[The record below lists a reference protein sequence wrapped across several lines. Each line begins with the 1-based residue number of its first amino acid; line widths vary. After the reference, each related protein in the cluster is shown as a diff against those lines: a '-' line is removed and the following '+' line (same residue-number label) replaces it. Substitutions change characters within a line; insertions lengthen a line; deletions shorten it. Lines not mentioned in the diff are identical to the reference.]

1 VRDREPPRAPA
12 SGKLAV
18 KQAKGR
24 VMKQREYRHS
34 LLVSQLVTFDH
45 LLFAATVFTGIG
57 AFAYGYGH
65 LAHTIADLLLRR

>member
-1 VRDREPPRAPA
+1 
-12 SGKLAV
+12 
-18 KQAKGR
+18 
-24 VMKQREYRHS
+24 MKQREYRHS

-65 LAHTIADLLLRR
+65 LAHTIADLLLRADPLCR

>member
-1 VRDREPPRAPA
+1 VRGSRATGRLCEREACHQA
-12 SGKLAV
+12 SERSRNETA
-18 KQAKGR
+18 
-24 VMKQREYRHS
+24 YRHS

>member
-1 VRDREPPRAPA
+1 VPVPLHSSSR
-12 SGKLAV
+12 GKLAI

-45 LLFAATVFTGIG
+45 LLFAATVLTGIG

-65 LAHTIADLLLRR
+65 LAHTLADLLLRR

>member
-1 VRDREPPRAPA
+1 
-12 SGKLAV
+12 
-18 KQAKGR
+18 
-24 VMKQREYRHS
+24 MKQREYRHS

-65 LAHTIADLLLRR
+65 LAHTITDLLLRR

>member
-1 VRDREPPRAPA
+1 VPVPLHSSS
-12 SGKLAV
+12 SGKLAI